1 MEMRICTVVIAM
13 ILVVFNDNLYAQQ
26 DPLYSMSALQPLI
39 VNPSAIG
46 TRSKSEAS
54 VQARNQWSGAAN
66 AKTIFAQ
73 YNGSYYN
80 GQLATGMSFLSDRY
94 GAFNRSMLSA
104 VQAYQIQAY
113 GFKIS
118 VALNAN
124 IEEYTFGIAQLSHT
138 MSNEVDQALLINGK
152 QNILNF
158 GASAYAFSDRF
169 WIGFAMPHLM
179 RQNLRKV
186 ADPNFQPSYQTV
198 NTFINAGGIM
208 KLNDQWDYKSYFSLQ
223 FAQNVVPQLEVG
235 TIAYWKKQWGGGAAY
250 RFNDAVIMMMEYKVN
265 DAFRFGYSYD
275 VTVSPLNAY
284 VRGAHEIM
292 LKYHFGGYQ
301 GLR

>member
-1 MEMRICTVVIAM
+1 MEMRMRAVILMLM
-13 ILVVFNDNLYAQQ
+13 IVVFYDNVNAQQ
-26 DPLYSMSALQPLI
+26 DPLYSMSALQPLV
-39 VNPSAIG
+39 VNPAAIG

-54 VQARNQWSGAAN
+54 VQTRNQWSGAAN
-66 AKTIFAQ
+66 AKTLFAQ
-73 YNGSYYN
+73 YNGSYYK

-94 GAFNRSMLSA
+94 GAFNRSALSGI
-104 VQAYQIQAY
+104 QSYQLQAY
-113 GFKIS
+113 GFKLS

-124 IEEYTFGIAQLSHT
+124 LEQYTFGVSDLVHS
-138 MSNEVDQALLINGK
+138 MSNEVDQALLVNGK
-152 QNILNF
+152 QTIVNF
-158 GASAYAFSDRF
+158 GVSGYAFSDRF
-169 WIGFAMPHLM
+169 WIGFSMPHLV
-179 RQNLRKV
+179 RQNFRKV
-186 ADPNFQPSYQTV
+186 ADPNFQPAYQTV

-208 KLNDQWDYKSYFSLQ
+208 KLNDQWDYKSFFSLQ

-235 TIAYWKKQWGGGAAY
+235 TIAYWKKQIGAGASY
-250 RFNDAVIMMMEYKVN
+250 RFNDAVIVMMEYKVS

>member
-1 MEMRICTVVIAM
+1 MEMKRCVWVVM
-13 ILVVFNDNLYAQQ
+13 VFLVVFYDNAKAQQ
-26 DPLYSMSALQPLI
+26 DPLYSMSALQPLV
-39 VNPSAIG
+39 VNPAAIG
-46 TRSKSEAS
+46 TRGKSEAS

-124 IEEYTFGIAQLSHT
+124 IEEYTFGIAQLSHS

-152 QNILNF
+152 QTIVNF
-158 GASAYAFSDRF
+158 GASAYVFSDRF
-169 WIGFAMPHLM
+169 WVGFSMPHLV
-179 RQNLRKV
+179 RQNFRKV
-186 ADPNFQPSYQTV
+186 DDPNFQPAYQTV
-198 NTFINAGGIM
+198 NTVINAGGVAQ
-208 KLNDQWDYKSYFSLQ
+208 LNEQWDYKPYFSLQ
-223 FAQNVVPQLEVG
+223 FAQNVVPQLEIG
-235 TIAYWKKQWGGGAAY
+235 TIAYWKKQIGGGVSY
-250 RFNDAVIMMMEYKVN
+250 RFNDAVIVMMEYKVS

-275 VTVSPLNAY
+275 ITVSPLRAY
-284 VRGAHEIM
+284 VRGAHEIL

>member
-1 MEMRICTVVIAM
+1 MRIYRAIIAL
-13 ILVVFNDNLYAQQ
+13 IVVVFYDNAKAQQ
-26 DPLYSMSALQPLI
+26 DPLYSMSALQPLV
-39 VNPSAIG
+39 VNPAAIG
-46 TRSKSEAS
+46 TRSTSEAS

-80 GQLATGMSFLSDRY
+80 GQMATGMSFLSDRY
-94 GAFNRSMLSA
+94 GAFNRSMISGI
-104 VQAYQIQAY
+104 QSYQLQAY
-113 GFKIS
+113 GFKLS

-124 IEEYTFGIAQLSHT
+124 LEQYIFGVSDLVHS
-138 MSNEVDQALLINGK
+138 MNNEVDQALLVNGK
-152 QNILNF
+152 QTIVNF

-169 WIGFAMPHLM
+169 WIGFAMPHLV
-179 RQNLRKV
+179 RQNFRKV
-186 ADPNFQPSYQTV
+186 ADPNFQPAYQTV
-198 NTFINAGGIM
+198 NTFIHAGGIM

-235 TIAYWKKQWGGGAAY
+235 TVAYWKKHFGAGLAY
-250 RFNDAVIMMMEYKVN
+250 RFNDAVIAMLEYKVN